1 MSKVK
6 IAFIITRLQL
16 GGAQKSVLYTARHLD
31 NRFEPYLLTGM
42 GGFLDGQAKSSLKN
56 IIFIPHFQR
65 ALNPIKDIT
74 AFIHLAVA
82 LRKIN
87 PQIVHTNSSKAGILG
102 RIAAKFF
109 TRARIVHT
117 VHGFGFNEKQN
128 PLVRHAYIFAEKLCS
143 KISDTVIFVSQANMD
158 LALKLNITPAEKCR
172 LVRAGVKMETRQDF
186 AHTIR
191 QQKLACLDVK
201 EDSKIILSPANL
213 KPQKNPLDMVRA
225 AKIVCQKIPNAV
237 FLYLGEGELKH
248 KTQELIKEFKLENNF
263 KLLGRRQD
271 IAELLYISDVFALSS
286 LWEGLPMALA
296 EALNMQLPC
305 VCYDADGIRELL
317 KDGKNG
323 YLIQKHDY
331 EGLAKGIINILEGR
345 LTFDVNAVNLKD
357 FDADLMVQKQQKI
370 YLNREE
376 DL

>member
-16 GGAQKSVLYTARHLD
+16 GGAQKSVLYTARHLE

-42 GGFLDGQAKSSLKN
+42 GGFLDGQAKASLKN
-56 IIFIPHFQR
+56 VIFIPHFQR
-65 ALNPIKDIT
+65 AVNPFKDIT
-74 AFIHLAVA
+74 AFIHIAAV

-87 PQIVHTNSSKAGILG
+87 PQVVHTNSSKAGILG
-102 RIAAKFF
+102 RIAAKCF
-109 TRARIVHT
+109 TRAKIVHT
-117 VHGFGFNEKQN
+117 VHGFGFNEKQKT
-128 PLVRHAYIFAEKLCS
+128 LVRRAYIFAEKLCA
-143 KISDTVIFVSQANMD
+143 KITDTIIFVSQANMD
-158 LALKLNITPAEKCR
+158 TALKLNITTAQKCR
-172 LVRAGVKMETRQDF
+172 LVRAGVKLETRKDF
-186 AHTIR
+186 AHIIR

-201 EDSKIILSPANL
+201 EDSRIILSPANL

-237 FLYLGEGELKH
+237 FLYLGEGELK
-248 KTQELIKEFKLENNF
+248 KQTQKLIKEFKLENNF

-271 IAELLYISDVFALSS
+271 TPELLYVADVFALSS

-296 EALNMQLPC
+296 EALSMGLPC
-305 VCYDADGIRELL
+305 VCYDADGVRELL

-323 YLIQKHDY
+323 YLIQKNDFQ
-331 EGLAKGIINILEGR
+331 GLAQGIINVLEGR
-345 LTFDVNAVNLKD
+345 LNFDANAVNLKD
-357 FDADLMVQKQQKI
+357 FDANLMVQKQQQI
-370 YLNREE
+370 YLNQEE

>member
-42 GGFLDGQAKSSLKN
+42 GGFLDAQAKASLKN
-56 IIFIPHFQR
+56 VIFIPHFQR
-65 ALNPIKDIT
+65 AVNPFKDIT
-74 AFIHLAVA
+74 AFIHIAAA
-82 LRKIN
+82 LRKIK
-87 PQIVHTNSSKAGILG
+87 PQVVHTNSSKAGILG
-102 RIAAKFF
+102 RVAARLF
-109 TRARIVHT
+109 TDARIVHT
-117 VHGFGFNEKQN
+117 VHGFGFNEKQK
-128 PLVRHAYIFAEKLCS
+128 PLIRRAYILAEKLCA
-143 KISDTVIFVSQANMD
+143 KITNTLIFVSQANMD
-158 LALKLNITPAEKCR
+158 TALKLNITPPEKCR

-186 AHTIR
+186 AHIIR

-201 EDSKIILSPANL
+201 ENSKIILSPANL

-237 FLYLGEGELKH
+237 FLYLGDGELK
-248 KTQELIKEFKLENNF
+248 KQTQKLIKEFKLEDNF

-271 IAELLYISDVFALSS
+271 TPELLYISDVFALSS

-305 VCYDADGIRELL
+305 VCYDADGVRELL

-323 YLIQKHDY
+323 YLIKKHDY
-331 EGLAKGIINILEGR
+331 EGLAKGIINVLEGR
-345 LTFDVNAVNLKD
+345 LTFDANAANLKE
-357 FDADLMVQKQQKI
+357 FDANLMVQKQQKI
-370 YLNREE
+370 YLNKE
-376 DL
+376 DDL